1 MRKTDKYKCLKKRGR
16 IYELI
21 SITTTAIGFS
31 KVVENNKKLSKCLTA
46 IGVVSSTASFVNYL
60 QRLEHYGVD
69 EKPSDSSVFGEMIGN
84 VVVEPIL
91 CIWGVAKYLS
101 DNNKRW

>member
-1 MRKTDKYKCLKKRGR
+1 MHKTNKYKRLEKRGR

-21 SITTTAIGFS
+21 SAITTVIGFT
-31 KVVENNKKLSKCLTA
+31 EIADNDKKLSKCLTA

-69 EKPSDSSVFGEMIGN
+69 TSPSDSSVFGEMVRN
-84 VVVEPIL
+84 VVVEPLL
-91 CIWGVAKYLS
+91 CTWGVAKFLG
-101 DNNKRW
+101 DNNKHW